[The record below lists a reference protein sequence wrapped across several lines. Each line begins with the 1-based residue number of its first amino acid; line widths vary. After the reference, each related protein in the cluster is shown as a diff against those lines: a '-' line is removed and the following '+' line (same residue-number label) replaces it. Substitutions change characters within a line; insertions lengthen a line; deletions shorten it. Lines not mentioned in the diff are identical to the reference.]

1 MKFEPHIPYPF
12 YSIKT
17 YVSNGSRKEQI
28 KWVFQLSPLRGVIIL
43 SFMDAGML
51 KLFTTKIVEV

>member
-1 MKFEPHIPYPF
+1 MYLTGHV
-12 YSIKT
+12 T
-17 YVSNGSRKEQI
+17 NRI

-43 SFMDAGML
+43 SFMDTGML

>member
-1 MKFEPHIPYPF
+1 MSPTGHVRNRIYGCF
-12 YSIKT
+12 
-17 YVSNGSRKEQI
+17 KEQI

-43 SFMDAGML
+43 YFMDTGML

>member
-1 MKFEPHIPYPF
+1 MKFEPHIPNTF
-12 YSIKT
+12 NSIKT
-17 YVSNGSRKEQI
+17 YVSNGSRNEQN

-43 SFMDAGML
+43 SFMDTGML